1 MKTLLALLLLASL
14 ASPLAFG
21 QKFQDV
27 SKKGSPLSL
36 SIGFYPEDPQPAVF
50 AHNNSSKGVLALVA
64 VVNFKDSTGQSF
76 PLTTNQDYAF
86 KIGVLKSHDERGIAP
101 VDIPNIKTISNEGGS
116 IVQEVED
123 RPDPLKIKQAV
134 GNGAVLFVQFEDG
147 TTWGDAGAGKQLLD
161 SRPKRLA
168 FLKRLV
174 ELYYQSGQDAFDAAL
189 NDPTLD
195 RSERSVAGCLKGDA
209 EYEKMSTIEL
219 AKKRLADALEW
230 RALGIF

>member
-1 MKTLLALLLLASL
+1 MKTLLALLLLAS
-14 ASPLAFG
+14 SVVFG

-27 SKKGSPLSL
+27 SAKGSPLSL
-36 SIGFYPEDPQPAVF
+36 KIDKIDSTDPDPYVI
-50 AHNNSSKGVLALVA
+50 AHNNSGKGVLAIVA
-64 VVNFKDSTGQSF
+64 LMNFKDATGQGF
-76 PLTTNQDYAF
+76 PLTTQQDYAF
-86 KIGVLKSHDERGIAP
+86 KFGVLKSHEERGVAP
-101 VDIPNIKTISNEGGS
+101 VNIDSDIKVSEG
-116 IVQEVED
+116 V
-123 RPDPLKIKQAV
+123 
-134 GNGAVLFVQFEDG
+134 GAVLFVQFEDG
-147 TTWGDAGAGKQLLD
+147 STWGDTGAGKQLLD

-209 EYEKMSTIEL
+209 GYEKMATIDL
-219 AKKRLADALEW
+219 AKKRFADALEW